1 MKRIEPLRHYLVS
14 EALCTWGFLL
24 RGGLVTDLALPW
36 GASCTSDPTK
46 TRPSLPIRGEG
57 SWRFRVQSSSNGESS
72 GKQVRST
79 FTRARK
85 HRGHTVR
92 AGSEPFEGIPLTLGE
107 DTTPEVIAHGVEF
120 VALPGKAEKLQAV
133 IPEATRKALGN
144 SHGFSDCLVLVSEQ
158 EARLVTVITLLD
170 ANGSH
175 KTLQRK
181 FTTSQETVGALRG
194 SLVANAKTRSISCHA
209 VVTPFQKRL
218 SGIARY

>member
-133 IPEATRKALGN
+133 IPGHAQGARQLSWLFRLLGT
-144 SHGFSDCLVLVSEQ
+144 CLR
-158 EARLVTVITLLD
+158 ARSAACD
-170 ANGSH
+170 RN
-175 KTLQRK
+175 
-181 FTTSQETVGALRG
+181 
-194 SLVANAKTRSISCHA
+194 HA
-209 VVTPFQKRL
+209 IGR
-218 SGIARY
+218 

>member
-1 MKRIEPLRHYLVS
+1 MEVSCPVKFKWRVFRQAGTQYLHQS
-14 EALCTWGFLL
+14 KKTSRAHS
-24 RGGLVTDLALPW
+24 
-36 GASCTSDPTK
+36 SC
-46 TRPSLPIRGEG
+46 RFRAIRGDSAHPWRRHNSG
-57 SWRFRVQSSSNGESS
+57 SHRSRCGIRCFA
-72 GKQVRST
+72 GKSRETPGGNPGGHAQG
-79 FTRARK
+79 AR
-85 HRGHTVR
+85 H
-92 AGSEPFEGIPLTLGE
+92 
-107 DTTPEVIAHGVEF
+107 
-120 VALPGKAEKLQAV
+120 
-133 IPEATRKALGN
+133 